1 MSTSTSELWR
11 RRRNS
16 DISIKTIILKTKP
29 TLNFLQQQTLKRSVS
44 AVLIEGSRDTG
55 SAINYTMNQKL
66 SFQSTSE
73 EAISLTNYN
82 TNETM
87 GYEDFDVCCM
97 TRRRRCLTQRNSAN
111 NRNQRALLGSI
122 EFALAIVKNF
132 AQIASM
138 ETESQTDFNDKK
150 RIKNSGVF
158 FQLINKPDETSKF
171 AAEFNDKEL
180 IVIKNPGE
188 TSQSANEII
197 KKQILIKNPGESYQ
211 SINTK
216 PAELFQ
222 SETNF
227 NENQISI
234 HKLSTETI
242 IQINAINKEINKIN
256 SIKSINL
263 IDNKSQSTSSQNN
276 NMSFPPIVD
285 LNPNY
290 CDKIRKI
297 DEKIAAKET
306 TI

>member
-1 MSTSTSELWR
+1 MYTSTSELWR
-11 RRRNS
+11 RRRSS
-16 DISIKTIILKTKP
+16 DISTKTIILKTKP
-29 TLNFLQQQTLKRSVS
+29 TLNFLQQQNLKRSVS
-44 AVLIEGSRDTG
+44 AFLIEGSRDNG
-55 SAINYTMNQKL
+55 STINNSMNQKL

-87 GYEDFDVCCM
+87 GYEDFDACFL
-97 TRRRRCLTQRNSAN
+97 TRRRCLTQRNRAN

-132 AQIASM
+132 AQIAST
-138 ETESQTDFNDKK
+138 ETDINHKE
-150 RIKNSGVF
+150 RIKNSGVSS
-158 FQLINKPDETSKF
+158 QLINKPNET
-171 AAEFNDKEL
+171 EFNDKEL
-180 IVIKNPGE
+180 IVIKNPDE
-188 TSQSANEII
+188 TSQSADERI
-197 KKQILIKNPGESYQ
+197 KKEILIKNLCESYQ
-211 SINTK
+211 SINTT

-222 SETNF
+222 IEMNF

-234 HKLSTETI
+234 QKLSTETI
-242 IQINAINKEINKIN
+242 IQINAINKEITKMN
-256 SIKSINL
+256 SIKSIKL

-276 NMSFPPIVD
+276 NKSFPPIVD

-290 CDKIRKI
+290 CNKIRKI